1 MQTQKDD
8 INQRIAQGDA
18 DAYKELYQLYY
29 YALCHFASN
38 YLGDDAQAE
47 DTVQDAL
54 LKLWEQRSRF
64 AEIANLKS
72 YLYLSVKNAC
82 LNHLTHQK
90 VVAKHADFISD
101 EINLL
106 ALQATNSA
114 FDDEEISLEEQVI
127 DAISNLPKQCSEIF
141 KLKYLEGKRTK
152 EIAED
157 LDISPRTVNAHI
169 YNALKSLRNHFK
181 DISILLILSFICF
194 FDKYLGNF

>member
-1 MQTQKDD
+1 MQEEKND
-8 INQRIAQGDA
+8 INQRIALGDA
-18 DAYKELYQLYY
+18 KAFKELYQLYY
-29 YALCHFASN
+29 YALCRFASN
-38 YLGDDAQAE
+38 YLCDDAQAE
-47 DTVQDAL
+47 DIVQDVL
-54 LKLWEQRSRF
+54 LRLWEQRTRF

-90 VVAKHADFISD
+90 IVAKHADIISD

-106 ALQATNSA
+106 VLQTINST
-114 FDDEEISLEEQVI
+114 FDDEEPSLEEQVLN
-127 DAISNLPKQCSEIF
+127 AIANLPKQCSEIF

-157 LDISPRTVNAHI
+157 LEISPRTVNAHI
-169 YNALKSLRNHFK
+169 YNALKSIRNHFK
-181 DISILLILSFICF
+181 DISLFLILSFICF